1 MQSNHLIL
9 GSSLLAL
16 VLCAV
21 PYGCAGKSIETPSDG
36 SVGGKNTSCCSD
48 GNVATHS
55 DGTVANHPDG
65 IVANYPDGNRN
76 GDGRP
81 DSADGSG
88 FNNHGDG
95 SGRPIFSDGGPGP
108 IPTDGD
114 GWNGSDGDPHGD
126 GAGDG
131 WDGSDGQADGFSG

>member
-21 PYGCAGKSIETPSDG
+21 PYGCAGKSIETPSDS

-48 GNVATHS
+48 G
-55 DGTVANHPDG
+55 TVANHPDG
-65 IVANYPDGNRN
+65 TVENHSDGYRN

-81 DSADGSG
+81 DYGDG
-88 FNNHGDG
+88 NGDG
-95 SGRPIFSDGGPGP
+95 SALPIFSDGDPGP

-114 GWNGSDGDPHGD
+114 GVSSDGWDGDSHGD
-126 GAGDG
+126 GSGDG
-131 WDGSDGQADGFSG
+131 WDGSADGQADGFSG